1 MNWVEI
7 YRFRYFLRN
16 MVIRDLKVRYK
27 GSALGF
33 LWSLMNPLLMMLVLS
48 LVFSVA
54 FKISMPHYPIFLLC
68 GLLPWNFFAVSVSN
82 ATGSVVGQAGLLKKV
97 AFPREILPLASILA
111 NLVHFGIGLLILFI
125 FLIVFKIPLGLPA
138 LALPLVILLQVVFVL
153 GFSLILS
160 SLNVFYRDV
169 QQILEVLLLVWFY
182 LTPVFYSLSMIPG
195 RFHRLYL
202 LNPMASLVTMYRALL
217 FENGWP
223 SAKVTFA
230 AVAISLLAYLFGHFV
245 FRKFHYRFAEEL

>member
-1 MNWVEI
+1 MNWAEI

-16 MVIRDLKVRYK
+16 MVVRDLKVRYK

-125 FLIVFKIPLGLPA
+125 FLIAFKIPLGLPA

-160 SLNVFYRDV
+160 ALNVFYRDV
-169 QQILEVLLLVWFY
+169 QQVLEVLLLIWFY

-195 RFHRLYL
+195 RFHRFYL

-223 SAKVTFA
+223 SAKVIFA
-230 AVAISLLAYLFGHFV
+230 AAAISLLALLVGHFV
-245 FRKFHYRFAEEL
+245 FRRYQYRFAEEL